1 MKKTIIII
9 LLIALFAFSGY
20 TLLTKFDV
28 IKARYLASRVDQLLT
43 EMPTALTTVQEE
55 TETEVESTEVTE
67 TSSVSAAIATAAAE
81 ATAQAEEAA
90 LTEAVT
96 EAPTAEPTVTP
107 TSAPTPTP
115 TIASNDPGI
124 YLGAADWTDSMDDI
138 KNWPVDK
145 NDYSSA
151 THENGYYRITSLAEA
166 DGWRLAN
173 TDGFAN
179 GYVELVFTTETCSV
193 DDHYGIIFRVP
204 VLQEANRGY
213 LFGVTCDGRYNL
225 RLWDGTTGDQGLMTT
240 LIRWKSSAML
250 NTGSN
255 KQNVLGVMTK
265 GNVISL
271 YINGELVDQITD
283 DNLTGG
289 YFGAFVGW
297 EQTENF
303 SVRVEKAS
311 YWMDA
316 E

>member
-9 LLIALFAFSGY
+9 LLIALFAFSGC
-20 TLLTKFDV
+20 TLLTKFDE

-43 EMPTALTTVQEE
+43 EMPAESTTVEAE
-55 TETEVESTEVTE
+55 TENEQAEVTE
-67 TSSVSAAIATAAAE
+67 TSSVSAAIETAAAQ
-81 ATAQAEEAA
+81 ATAQAEEIT

-96 EAPTAEPTVTP
+96 EEPATEPTVTP

-115 TIASNDPGI
+115 TIVSNDPGI
-124 YLGAADWTDSMDDI
+124 YLGAADWTDNMDDI

-151 THENGYYRITSLAEA
+151 VHENGYYRITSLADA

-173 TDGFAN
+173 TDAFTN
-179 GYVELVFTTETCSV
+179 GYTELVFTTETCSV

-204 VLQEANRGY
+204 ALQAANQGY

-225 RLWDGTTGDQGLMTT
+225 RKWDGTTGETGTMTT
-240 LIRWKSSAML
+240 LIRYTNSAML
-250 NTGSN
+250 NSGSN

-265 GNVISL
+265 GNIISL

-283 DNLTGG
+283 DAYTGG
-289 YFGAFVGW
+289 YFGAFAGW

-311 YWMDA
+311 YWVNA